1 MRWSQALMCSYA
13 ACGATA
19 CGGGELVTLWVD
31 HAKTVCVFE
40 ELKLCLEVTDK
51 AGGEYETFA
60 DPIEGYEHAWGHR
73 AEIVA
78 RRTRT
83 LAAQATSPYRWSL
96 EEVVEDT
103 PMPPSTRFNY
113 AWDPLD
119 VRAGDVV
126 VTVDQD
132 RGALLDGKA
141 FYCDESD
148 VCASLINSLGA
159 KGTVVMGM
167 RYGDPI
173 DGDLVLEDV
182 TVSTR

>member
-1 MRWSQALMCSYA
+1 MSATV
-13 ACGATA
+13 ACAGGA

-40 ELKLCLEVTDK
+40 ELKLCLEIADQP
-51 AGGEYETFA
+51 GGDYETFA

-73 AEIVA
+73 AEILA
-78 RRTRT
+78 RRTRS
-83 LAAQATSPYRWSL
+83 LAPQSTSPYRWSL

-113 AWDPLD
+113 VWDPLD

-141 FYCDESD
+141 FYCEESD
-148 VCASLINSLGA
+148 VCSSLIGSLGA
-159 KGTVVMGM
+159 KGTVVMSM
-167 RYGDPI
+167 RYGDPV
-173 DGDLVLEDV
+173 DADLILDAVD
-182 TVSTR
+182 VSTR